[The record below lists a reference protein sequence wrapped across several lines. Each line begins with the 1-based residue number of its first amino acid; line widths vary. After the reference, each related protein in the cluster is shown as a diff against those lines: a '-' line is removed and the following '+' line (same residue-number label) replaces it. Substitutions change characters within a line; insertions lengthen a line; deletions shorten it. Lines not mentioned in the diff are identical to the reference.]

1 MENSIQDSVNREI
14 KLMQIGMVWYVQ
26 NKNSRTPPR
35 FFLMSALIRKLYENG
50 LLTAEVTEME
60 LTYLGT
66 AVLDFLPCL
75 SALPLF
81 WK

>member
-1 MENSIQDSVNREI
+1 
-14 KLMQIGMVWYVQ
+14 MVWYVQ
-26 NKNSRTPPR
+26 NKNSKTPPH

-66 AVLDFLPCL
+66 AVLDFLPL
-75 SALPLF
+75 RVSLAPLLEIAVQQLL
-81 WK
+81 KHRG